1 LDPGWNNDRNNS
13 AEEGFSL
20 FVLVAL
26 VKCTTHVSESAME
39 QGDHRL
45 APLGRRLDDHIV
57 ELINVQILGRFWH
70 VMTLMFV
77 SPTIVAWNKH
87 QGQQWN
93 TPTPRR

>member
-1 LDPGWNNDRNNS
+1 
-13 AEEGFSL
+13 
-20 FVLVAL
+20 
-26 VKCTTHVSESAME
+26 ME

-87 QGQQWN
+87 QGQQ
-93 TPTPRR
+93 